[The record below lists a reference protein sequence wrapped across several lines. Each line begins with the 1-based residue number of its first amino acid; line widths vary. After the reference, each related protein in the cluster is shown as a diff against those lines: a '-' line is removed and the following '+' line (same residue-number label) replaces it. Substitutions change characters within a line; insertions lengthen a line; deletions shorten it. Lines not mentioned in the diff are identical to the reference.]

1 MKDEFLTEHI
11 NIRVTPKERIQIQE
25 QAEISGLTVSEYSR
39 RRISGCYI
47 PSKIERGMLYELR
60 RQGGLLKHLFNE
72 AQGMYSE
79 NFSDALNSV
88 NLFIK
93 KLEEIIFNDK

>member
-11 NIRVTPKERIQIQE
+11 NIRVTLKERSQIQK

-39 RRISGCYI
+39 RRISGGYI
-47 PSKIERGMLYELR
+47 PSKIEKGMLYELR

-72 AQGMYSE
+72 THGMYSE
-79 NFSDALNSV
+79 NFSEALKSV
-88 NLFIK
+88 NFFIK
-93 KLEEIIFNDK
+93 KLEGIIFND

>member
-11 NIRVTPKERIQIQE
+11 NIRVTPKERSQIQK

-39 RRISGCYI
+39 RRISGGYI
-47 PSKIERGMLYELR
+47 PSKIEKGMLYELR

-72 AQGMYSE
+72 THGMYSE
-79 NFSDALNSV
+79 NFSEALKSV
-88 NLFIK
+88 NFFIK
-93 KLEEIIFNDK
+93 KLEGIIFND